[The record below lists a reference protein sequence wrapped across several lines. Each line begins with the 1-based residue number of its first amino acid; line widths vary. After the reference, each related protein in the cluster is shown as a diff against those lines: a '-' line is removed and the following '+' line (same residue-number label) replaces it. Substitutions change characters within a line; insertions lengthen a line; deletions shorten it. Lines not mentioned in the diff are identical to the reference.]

1 MVLSKA
7 IYSIQKNR
15 RNFKYMESFSGER
28 KTYRGRIEEFDDNF
42 SRCLHNKLTTQK
54 FFKSFD
60 KQYLQTGLPQNNF
73 SAP

>member
-1 MVLSKA
+1 
-7 IYSIQKNR
+7 
-15 RNFKYMESFSGER
+15 MESFSGER

-60 KQYLQTGLPQNNF
+60 KQYLQTGLPQNTF